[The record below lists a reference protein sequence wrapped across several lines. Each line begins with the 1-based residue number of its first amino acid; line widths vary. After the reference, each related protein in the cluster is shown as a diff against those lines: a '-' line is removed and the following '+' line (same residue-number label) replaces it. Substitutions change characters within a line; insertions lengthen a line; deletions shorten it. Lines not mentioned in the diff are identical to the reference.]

1 MTNNQATLDKL
12 DRMRL
17 HGMARALRTSLDTQ
31 GQWTADELLAHL
43 VDAEWDDRH
52 ERRLKRLLKAARFR
66 YPAAIEEVDFALR
79 RNLDQNQLLRLAD
92 CRWVGQHQDL
102 IISGK
107 CGSGKSFL
115 ASALGHQAC
124 LRGFRVGYH
133 ASSRLFGEL
142 RLAKA
147 DGSYVRELDKI
158 SKQALLII
166 DDFGLEPLDALA
178 RLALLEML
186 EDRHGRAS
194 TLMVSQLPVSSW
206 HEVIGEPTIADA
218 ICDRIVHPPQM
229 PRYGA
234 LADAADHRV
243 GLIIRQPHAG
253 AGIAFHQLQQL
264 HHQVQ
269 PDVALRDHEPRQHA
283 LGVLFA
289 LPFRLR
295 TDQRHDHQFVV
306 APVRTAPQPLAPGIW
321 MRGSCR
327 LPHNRHGRCRAA
339 SVTVARY
346 A

>member
-1 MTNNQATLDKL
+1 MTNNQATLHKL
-12 DRMRL
+12 DQMRL

-79 RNLDQNQLLRLAD
+79 RNLDRNQLLRLAD
-92 CRWVGQHQDL
+92 CRWVQHHQDL
-102 IISGK
+102 IITGK

-133 ASSRLFGEL
+133 ASSRLFAEL

-147 DGSYVRELDKI
+147 DGSYVRELEKI
-158 SKQALLII
+158 SKQALTII
-166 DDFGLEPLDALA
+166 DDFALEPLDALA

-218 ICDRIVHPPQM
+218 ICDRLVH
-229 PRYGA
+229 GA
-234 LADAADHRV
+234 HRIDLEGDSV
-243 GLIIRQPHAG
+243 RKLYAERAN
-253 AGIAFHQLQQL
+253 
-264 HHQVQ
+264 
-269 PDVALRDHEPRQHA
+269 RDPAEP
-283 LGVLFA
+283 LG
-289 LPFRLR
+289 
-295 TDQRHDHQFVV
+295 
-306 APVRTAPQPLAPGIW
+306 
-321 MRGSCR
+321 
-327 LPHNRHGRCRAA
+327 
-339 SVTVARY
+339 
-346 A
+346 

>member
-1 MTNNQATLDKL
+1 MTNNQATLHKL
-12 DRMRL
+12 DQMRL

-102 IISGK
+102 IITGK

-147 DGSYVRELDKI
+147 DGSYMRELDKI
-158 SKQALLII
+158 SKQ
-166 DDFGLEPLDALA
+166 
-178 RLALLEML
+178 ALLEML

-218 ICDRIVHPPQM
+218 ICDRIVH
-229 PRYGA
+229 GA
-234 LADAADHRV
+234 HRIDLEGDSV
-243 GLIIRQPHAG
+243 RKLYAERAN
-253 AGIAFHQLQQL
+253 
-264 HHQVQ
+264 
-269 PDVALRDHEPRQHA
+269 RD
-283 LGVLFA
+283 
-289 LPFRLR
+289 
-295 TDQRHDHQFVV
+295 
-306 APVRTAPQPLAPGIW
+306 PVT
-321 MRGSCR
+321 
-327 LPHNRHGRCRAA
+327 
-339 SVTVARY
+339 
-346 A
+346 